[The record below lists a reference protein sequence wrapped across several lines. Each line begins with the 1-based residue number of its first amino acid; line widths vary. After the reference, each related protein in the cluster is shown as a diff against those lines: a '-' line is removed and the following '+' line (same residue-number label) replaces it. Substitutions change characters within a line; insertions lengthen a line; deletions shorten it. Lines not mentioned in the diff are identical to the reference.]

1 LCLLIVG
8 AVAIV
13 AGAWIP
19 LPPLIATGLWVVAI
33 LALVCLPLSP
43 VRRAVARGLHLPK
56 QPAQSLV
63 RSGTSLTP
71 DSILAVDVRGD
82 RFESDAKSATE
93 AIR

>member
-1 LCLLIVG
+1 VG

-19 LPPLIATGLWVVAI
+19 LPPLIATGLWMVAI

-43 VRRAVARGLHLPK
+43 VRRAVARALRIPK
-56 QPAQSLV
+56 HPPQSLV
-63 RSGTSLTP
+63 CSGTSLRP
-71 DSILAVDVRGD
+71 DSILAVDVRAD
-82 RFESDAKSATE
+82 RFESDPK